1 MIYLCACLSGRVKAG
16 GEAGQSQLAALH
28 CDLAVS
34 ATRKATHC
42 SMVILI
48 LKEMG
53 G

>member
-1 MIYLCACLSGRVKAG
+1 VIYLCACLSGRVKAG